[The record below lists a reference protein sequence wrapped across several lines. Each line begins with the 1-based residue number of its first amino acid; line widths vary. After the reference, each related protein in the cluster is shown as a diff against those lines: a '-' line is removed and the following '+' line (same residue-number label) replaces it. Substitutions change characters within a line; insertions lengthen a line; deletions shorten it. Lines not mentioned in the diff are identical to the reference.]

1 MDLKMTLKRAQ
12 SLSWEQGADMVV
24 GDDDGWII
32 LPLDDP
38 RSDSLSP
45 GIIVNSGG
53 IKYPEDHDTAV
64 ALMAQ
69 GK

>member
-1 MDLKMTLKRAQ
+1 MDLKMTLKRATN
-12 SLSWEQGADMVV
+12 LSREQNMDMVV
-24 GDDDGWII
+24 GDDGGWVI

-45 GIIVNSGG
+45 GIIVNADG
-53 IKYPEDHDTAV
+53 IKYPEDHDLAV
-64 ALMAQ
+64 SLMAK